1 MKIEKTIWIKI
12 IIIAVIAV
20 VSATVIAQKA
30 GSPDSKL
37 SKACI
42 QQLDKQRGN
51 SEALAAS
58 AVGLSVAVGLLPG
71 DVGSGIADKL
81 VDVSGYLLIVLCA
94 IFLEKYMLTLF
105 GILAFRFLIPIGCAL
120 LIFALFFEGVFKKL
134 GLRLIVYG
142 LVIYLLVPTSLFVSA
157 KVQDIYQD
165 CYEDTIE
172 MAEESKST
180 IEESANT
187 ENSDSSDEKNIF
199 EKAKDTLSNAVTYL
213 TDHARE
219 ALDSA
224 QKTLNRMLEYV
235 AVLIVTSCLIP
246 ILVLI
251 LLVKLSNAILGTNL
265 ELKPVHLRRPMT
277 KKKEE

>member
-58 AVGLSVAVGLLPG
+58 AVGLSVAVGLIPG

-134 GLRLIVYG
+134 GIRLIVYG
-142 LVIYLLVPTSLFVSA
+142 LIIYLLVPASLFVSV

-165 CYEDTIE
+165 SYEDTIE

>member
-1 MKIEKTIWIKI
+1 MRIEKTIWIKI
-12 IIIAVIAV
+12 VIIAVIAV
-20 VSATVIAQKA
+20 LSATVVAQKA
-30 GSPDSKL
+30 GSPDSRL

-58 AVGLSVAVGLLPG
+58 AVGLSVAIGLIPG

-105 GILAFRFLIPIGCAL
+105 GVLAFRILVPVGCAL
-120 LIFALFFEGVFKKL
+120 LIFALFFEGFWKKL
-134 GLRLIVYG
+134 GIRLIVYG
-142 LVIYLLVPTSLFVSA
+142 LVIYLLVPASLFVST
-157 KVQDIYQD
+157 KIQDIYQD
-165 CYEDTIE
+165 SYEETIE
-172 MAEESKST
+172 MAEESKDKIT
-180 IEESANT
+180 EGTESDDSAG
-187 ENSDSSDEKNIF
+187 SDDKNIF
-199 EKAKDTLSNAVTYL
+199 EKARDTLSNAVTYL
-213 TDHARE
+213 TDQARE

-246 ILVLI
+246 ILVLV
-251 LLVKLSNAILGTNL
+251 LLASLSNAILGTSL
-265 ELKPVHLRRPMT
+265 ELKPVHLSRHAS

>member
-20 VSATVIAQKA
+20 LSATVVAQKA
-30 GSPDSKL
+30 GSPDSRL

-58 AVGLSVAVGLLPG
+58 AVGLSVAIGLLPG

-81 VDVSGYLLIVLCA
+81 VDVSGYLLVVLCA

-105 GILAFRFLIPIGCAL
+105 GLLAFRFLIPIGCAL
-120 LIFALFFEGVFKKL
+120 LICALFFEGFWKKL
-134 GLRLIVYG
+134 GIRLIIYG
-142 LVIYLLVPTSLFVSA
+142 LVIYLLVPTSLFVST
-157 KVQDIYQD
+157 KIQDIYQD
-165 CYEDTIE
+165 SYEDTIE
-172 MAEESKST
+172 MAKESTDKVNES
-180 IEESANT
+180 IE
-187 ENSDSSDEKNIF
+187 SDSSESENII
-199 EKAKDTLSNAVTYL
+199 EKAKETLSNAVTYL
-213 TDHARE
+213 TGHVKE

-224 QKTLNRMLEYV
+224 KKTLNRMLEYV

-246 ILVLI
+246 ILVLV
-251 LLVKLSNAILGTNL
+251 LLVSLSNAILGTSP